1 VSATN
6 VGQVAGATKI
16 RNARSIGKDLMLE
29 IPGDTGEGGGQIAR
43 MAIALAAVTGI
54 PIRLTRI
61 RARRPKPGLAAQH
74 LTALRAVAAL
84 AGGDIEGLA
93 LGATEATFRPRP
105 IEGGEYRFD
114 VGTAGSVTLLAQAL
128 LPVLVRAQRPS
139 TVRLAGGTDVRG
151 APPLDYLRY
160 VLLPLAARCGVDAR
174 IACLRRGYYPR
185 GGGEIELAVHPAP
198 VRSPGRLAAG
208 ALRTIRAFVHTA
220 KLPEHVAL
228 RMRDAALSQL
238 AGLPVETILD
248 AQAASFGPGG
258 AIVLA
263 ADRGA
268 TVLGAGRVA
277 ERGVRAEAL
286 GESAAGELARDLAL
300 DVALD
305 VHAADQL
312 IVYLALACAAGGSA
326 SFTTAE
332 ASLHTTT
339 AIWLAER
346 FLPVRFTVERRDRH
360 VQIEC
365 TGRA

>member
-1 VSATN
+1 
-6 VGQVAGATKI
+6 
-16 RNARSIGKDLMLE
+16 MLE

-43 MAIALAAVTGI
+43 MAIALAAVTGV

-61 RARRPKPGLAAQH
+61 RAKRPKPGLAAQH
-74 LTALRAVAAL
+74 LTALRAVAAV

-93 LGATEATFRPRP
+93 LGATEVAFRPRP

-128 LPVLVRAQRPS
+128 MPVLVCAPRPS
-139 TVRLAGGTDVRG
+139 TVRLVGGTDVRG

-160 VLLPLAARCGVDAR
+160 VLLPLLARCGVDAR
-174 IACLRRGYYPR
+174 IACMRRGYYPR
-185 GGGEIELAVHPAP
+185 GGGEVELSVRPAP
-198 VRSPGRLAAG
+198 VRSPGRLASD
-208 ALRTIRAFVHTA
+208 ALRSIRAFVHTA

-238 AGLPVETILD
+238 AGLRVETALD
-248 AQAASFGPGG
+248 AQAASSGPGG

-286 GESAAGELARDLAL
+286 GEAAAAELARDLAL

-312 IVYLALACAAGGSA
+312 IVYLALACASGSSA

-346 FLPVRFTVERRDRH
+346 FLPVRFTVEQRDRY
-360 VQIEC
+360 VQVEC
-365 TGRA
+365 VGRA

>member
-1 VSATN
+1 M
-6 VGQVAGATKI
+6 KP
-16 RNARSIGKDLMLE
+16 LLE

-43 MAIALAAVTGI
+43 MAVALAAVTGT

-61 RARRPKPGLAAQH
+61 RAKRPKPGLAAQH

-93 LGATEATFRPRP
+93 LGATEVTFRPGP
-105 IEGGEYRFD
+105 IEGGDMRFD
-114 VGTAGSVTLLAQAL
+114 VGTAGSITLLVQAL
-128 LPVLVRAQRPS
+128 LPVLLAARRAS

-151 APPLDYLRY
+151 APPLDYLRF
-160 VLLPLAARCGVDAR
+160 VLLPLLARFGVDAR
-174 IACLRRGYYPR
+174 IACVRRGYYPR
-185 GGGEIELAVHPAP
+185 GGGEVELSVHPAP
-198 VRSPGRLAAG
+198 VRSPGRLAPG
-208 ALRTIRAFVHTA
+208 PLRAIRAFVHTA
-220 KLPEHVAL
+220 RLPEHIAL
-228 RMRDAALSQL
+228 RMRDAALAQL
-238 AGLPVETILD
+238 AGRPVD
-248 AQAASFGPGG
+248 ATVDPRADAFGPGG

-263 ADRGA
+263 ADRGS
-268 TVLGAGRVA
+268 TTLGAGRVA

-286 GESAAGELARDLAL
+286 GESAGAELARDLTL

-312 IVYLALACAAGGSA
+312 IVYLALACAAGDTA

-346 FLPVRFTVERRDRH
+346 FVPVRFTVERRERW
-360 VQIEC
+360 VEIGCE
-365 TGRA
+365 RRE